1 MKSPV
6 QAPGV
11 QSVQGKD
18 KPSMSHK
25 AFKGLLEGKPA
36 PRNIYKPQ
44 TAKKKGRK
52 RSTKNLIAGFASNT
66 TQGPASIVE
75 QARALRNDPQ
85 LIYEFVANNIEFLPT
100 FGLQKGAYGALI
112 DGMGNA
118 FDQSDLMVQLLR
130 EAGYT
135 DADYMFGELD
145 LSETEANNWFG
156 TTDIWAARNLLLN
169 GGDASADVIWTGTEY
184 RLQFSHCWV
193 IVGISGTDRVFDPAF
208 KTYTSVSGIDLETA
222 LDYDQTD
229 FMSNATSGA
238 TVATDY
244 VQDMNRAN
252 IRSDLA
258 TMTGNL
264 VDWINTNAP
273 DASLTDIL
281 GGREI
286 AAVTIPLLQTSLS
299 YQKSGSTPTRWTS
312 IPTGYKATFN
322 VYFDGGNID
331 VTFYSADVYGKR
343 LTFFYNGSHEAELRL
358 DGTLLGTSSAQ
369 TPGGW
374 NSVLL
379 TATHP
384 YGSSWADQSVWHR
397 VWTDSYYVIA
407 NAWGNAGIEMANLHS
422 RFMHVNSL
430 GGADDFS
437 ESVLGESLS
446 VMWYTWNAEKSSA
459 CDILNRMTLC
469 TTVLHHQVG
478 LVGYSTSTLTD
489 LGMINWASS
498 ALDNDYDRVKW
509 NDDALAMHGIA
520 FESSLQKEV
529 VSVGGVSSTP
539 IIDIAN
545 SAGQKIYDGK
555 TSNWSTDVRPYLTNY
570 DSDVLDDIE
579 NWYVAYGWRAVLP
592 EDGSITK
599 NDWTGYTYYG
609 RSPWQGAVGIIGGG
623 LKGGSGDEDPGCS
636 GSFRFSGGGSKCK
649 LFKLRAEKDKNS
661 DKPPEQHAPDES
673 PNDNY
678 KKNYPGPAKP
688 QPTPT
693 GGEPIDMRNGAFLMR
708 QMDLSV
714 GNGAYPFALNFERF
728 YSSANRLNDG
738 PLGLGWSHNFQ
749 MRVYPDSDGM
759 VMLGTADPTSAAA
772 AIVEMFVS
780 VELYKDLSRPHDKFV
795 TTVLMNQ
802 WLIDQLAENVVSI
815 HDGSSLMQFIKL
827 PDDSYVPKLDSRG
840 ELVKNMDGTFT
851 CKKLDQTEFNFNSAG
866 DIATIVFPAGVTVT
880 FTYTSGK
887 LTSVSNGM
895 GRTLT
900 ITWTGDYISSVSD
913 GTGRSVSYT
922 VDGSKNLTQSTNP
935 NSKTTTMVYDIP
947 GRLTQVKYPA
957 NPSTAF
963 LTNVYD
969 SLDRVKAQK
978 NALDQQ
984 WDYYFAG
991 SRSQEVDPLGNAQ
1004 TYYFNRF
1011 GSQTK
1016 AIDALDNETSWTYD
1030 GLNRSVEV
1038 VYPEGNKV
1046 QWTWNTKSLVTE
1058 ERFVAKSGTGL
1069 SDIVH
1074 TFTHDSTWN
1083 KLKTAVDGLGRTTT
1097 WNYDG
1102 TTGSLTSIVYPDV
1115 NSQTPQIS
1123 FTYNSR
1129 GQLET
1134 LTDPTGIVTKWN
1146 WNSTTEVL
1154 DSVVSDYGSSPHLN
1168 LTTTFDYN
1176 SRGDVISV
1184 TDPRGNE
1191 TTFETDVLRRVTN
1204 RFDPSPFGYE
1214 TQFTYTDNS
1223 LLASVKKETGDVS
1236 NPWQTVSFAYT
1247 ATDRLDTVTDPSSH
1261 IRSFDYDSMDR
1272 LWKVTDAAAR
1282 VWEYGYDELSRI
1294 STVEDPAT
1302 NVADTRTYTDNGRL
1316 ASIEDASG
1324 NVTAFSY
1331 DGHDRSDRVTYPDTT
1346 YEQNQSYDA
1355 NGNILTFRTR
1365 SGSTIVNTFDELNR
1379 LKTKTPQSEP
1389 TVTYVYDLAGR
1400 LLSASKPVVSGDPGT
1415 GTFSLDYD
1423 SAGRFYLEEYPDSKT
1438 VEHVLDENGNA
1449 TRTTYPDG
1457 SWYIDRVFDE
1467 LNRLTDIKLNGAT
1480 SSALEFQY
1488 DPLSR
1493 RTKIVYENGCETDF
1507 EFELDNDLNSLVQ
1520 TFVGSSVEFT
1530 LGYDSINRIT
1540 SQQVSDAQ
1548 FMWHSASGGTVSYG
1562 TANDLNQYPT
1572 VGGASYS
1579 YNDNGC
1585 LTGDGTWTYG
1595 YTVESKLV
1603 SATKTGVSASFVY
1616 DPRMRQVQ
1624 KQVGSTKSRYYYS
1637 GLQRLADYDGS
1648 GTLLDRYVYGLSL
1661 DEVLIKVA
1669 SGGTKTYYHQNWQGS
1684 VIALTDASGVVT
1696 NRYQYSPFGEGGS
1709 MSGTTHGFT
1718 GQRWDDETGLYFYKN
1733 RHFMPQIG
1741 RFLEPDPSGFGDGLN
1756 MYSYVSNT
1764 PLNLVDPLGLAGTP
1778 GPSGMPGGG
1787 NGNPFNLPLPRPLP
1801 TFWELFGPGIENL
1814 KDPLFVLAVVRTAI
1828 ALNAAGAFG
1837 SLPGSPGPG
1846 GGIPGGGGAPGGGA
1860 PGGGAPGG
1868 GPTPGTPIPDGYSP
1882 GYQPR
1887 LPNPDGSPGPLVE
1900 RGWLDNGKLPAY
1912 EPTSRYPHT
1921 ELGSGAVG
1929 TPYTYS
1935 TGREWGANGTYVKDV
1950 DFGNHGNPS
1959 GHTSPHGHQNNPIDP
1974 GRGKPHGMLWP

>member
-1 MKSPV
+1 MSVRKKSPV

-18 KPSMSHK
+18 KPSMSHR
-25 AFKGLLEGKPA
+25 AFRGLLESKPT
-36 PRNIYKPQ
+36 PKNIFDPAAAK
-44 TAKKKGRK
+44 KKKGRK
-52 RSTKNLIAGFASNT
+52 KSTKTLIAGFAANT
-66 TQGPASIVE
+66 IQGPASIVE

-85 LIYEFVANNIEFLPT
+85 LIFEFVANNIEFLPT
-100 FGLQKGAYGALI
+100 FGLQKGALGALV

-118 FDQSDLMVQLLR
+118 FDQADLMVQLLR
-130 EAGYT
+130 EAGFT

-156 TTDIWAARNLLLN
+156 TTTIWAARNLLLN

-208 KTYTSVSGIDLETA
+208 KTYTSVSGINLATA
-222 LDYDQTD
+222 LSYNQTS

-244 VQDMNRAN
+244 VQDMNRSN

-258 TMTGNL
+258 TMTDNL
-264 VDWINTNAP
+264 VDWINTNDP
-273 DASLTDIL
+273 DASVTDIL

-286 AAVTIPLLQTSLS
+286 VAVSIPLLQTSLS

-312 IPTGYKATFN
+312 IPNGYKATFN
-322 VYFDGGNID
+322 VYFDGGSID

-358 DGTLLGTSSAQ
+358 DGTLQGTSSAQ

-397 VWTDSYYVIA
+397 VWTDKSYVIA

-422 RFMHVNSL
+422 RSMNANSL
-430 GGADDFS
+430 GGAGDSS
-437 ESVLGESLS
+437 ESVLGEALS
-446 VMWYTWNAEKSSA
+446 VMWYTWNTEKSRA
-459 CDILNRMTLC
+459 CDLLNRMTLC

-478 LVGYSTSTLTD
+478 LVGYNETTLTD

-520 FESSLQKEV
+520 FESSLQKEMV
-529 VSVGGVSSTP
+529 AIGGVSTTP

-545 SAGQKIYDGK
+545 SAGLKIYDGK
-555 TSNWSTDVRPYLTNY
+555 SANWTSNVRPNLTNY
-570 DSDVLDDIE
+570 DTAVLDDVE
-579 NWYVAYGWRAVLP
+579 SWYVDNGWRVVLP
-592 EDGSITK
+592 EDGLIDK
-599 NDWTGYTYYG
+599 NLWTGYAYYA
-609 RSPWQGAVGIIGGG
+609 RSPWQGAIGIIGGG
-623 LKGGSGDEDPGCS
+623 LKGGEGDQEVCS
-636 GSFRFSGGGSKCK
+636 NPCGEEQVRRKLKGGVEHNEIPVYGP
-649 LFKLRAEKDKNS
+649 R
-661 DKPPEQHAPDES
+661 ES

-678 KKNYPGPAKP
+678 LKNYPGPAKP
-688 QPTPT
+688 PPTPT
-693 GGEPIDMRNGAFLMR
+693 GGEPIDMRNGAYILK
-708 QMDLSV
+708 QMDLSI
-714 GNGAYPFALNFERF
+714 GNGSHPYSLSFERY
-728 YSSANRLNDG
+728 YSSAKRLVNG
-738 PLGLGWSHNFQ
+738 PLGLGWNHSFQ
-749 MRVYPDSDGM
+749 MRATVGSEGM
-759 VMLGTADPTSAAA
+759 VMLGLADPISAAA

-780 VELYKDLSRPHDKFV
+780 VELYKDLSRPHDKYV
-795 TTVLMNQ
+795 TTALMNQ
-802 WLIDQLAENVVSI
+802 WLIDQMAENVVSI
-815 HDGSSLMQFIKL
+815 SDGTSVSQFIKL
-827 PDDSYVPKLDSRG
+827 PDDSFVPKLNSRG
-840 ELVKNMDGTFT
+840 SIIKNMDGTFT

-866 DIATIVFPAGVTVT
+866 DIATIVYPAGMTVT

-887 LTSVSNGM
+887 LTSVSNGI

-900 ITWTGDYISSVSD
+900 ISWTGDYISSVSD
-913 GTGRSVSYT
+913 GTGRSVSFT
-922 VDGSKNLTQSTNP
+922 VDGSKNLTQVTNP

-978 NALDQQ
+978 NALNQQ

-991 SRSQEVDPLGNAQ
+991 SRSQEVDPLGNEQ

-1030 GLNRSVEV
+1030 GLNRAVEV

-1058 ERFVAKSGTGL
+1058 ERFIAKSGSGL

-1097 WNYDG
+1097 WNYNG
-1102 TTGSLTSIVYPDV
+1102 TTGSLSSIVYPDV
-1115 NSQTPQIS
+1115 NSQTPQVA
-1123 FTYNSR
+1123 FTYNAR
-1129 GQLET
+1129 GQVET

-1154 DSVVSDYGSSPHLN
+1154 DSVVADYGTSPHLN
-1168 LTTTFDYN
+1168 LTTSFDYN
-1176 SRGDVISV
+1176 SRGDVTSV

-1191 TTFETDVLRRVTN
+1191 TTFQTDVLRRITN
-1204 RFDPSPFGYE
+1204 RFDPSPFSYE

-1223 LLASVKKETGDVS
+1223 LLASVKRETGDIS

-1247 ATDRLDTVTDPSSH
+1247 ATDKLDTVTDPSSH
-1261 IRSFDYDSMDR
+1261 VRSFDYDSMDR
-1272 LWKVTDAAAR
+1272 LWKVTDAASR

-1316 ASIEDASG
+1316 ASIEDANG
-1324 NVTAFSY
+1324 NVTDFTY
-1331 DGHDRSDRVTYPDTT
+1331 DGHDRSDRVTYADTT

-1423 SAGRFYLEEYPDSKT
+1423 SAGRFYLEEYPDSKS

-1488 DPLSR
+1488 DALSR
-1493 RTKIVYENGCETDF
+1493 RTKTVYENGCETDF
-1507 EFELDNDLNSLVQ
+1507 EFELDNDLNSLLQ

-1540 SQQVSDAQ
+1540 SQAVSDAL
-1548 FMWHSASGGTVSYG
+1548 FMWHPASGGTVSYG

-1595 YTVESKLV
+1595 YTVENKLV

-1648 GTLLDRYVYGLSL
+1648 GNMLDRYVYGLGL

-1684 VIALTDASGVVT
+1684 VIALTDASGAVT
-1696 NRYQYSPFGEGGS
+1696 NRYQYNPFGESGG

-1733 RHFMPQIG
+1733 RHYSPKLG
-1741 RFLEPDPSGFGDGLN
+1741 RFLEPDPIGFGDGLN
-1756 MYSYVSNT
+1756 MYTYVGNN
-1764 PLNLVDPLGLAGTP
+1764 PMNMVDLLGRAGTP
-1778 GPSGMPGGG
+1778 SPGG
-1787 NGNPFNLPLPRPLP
+1787 
-1801 TFWELFGPGIENL
+1801 
-1814 KDPLFVLAVVRTAI
+1814 
-1828 ALNAAGAFG
+1828 
-1837 SLPGSPGPG
+1837 S
-1846 GGIPGGGGAPGGGA
+1846 PGGGGGGG
-1860 PGGGAPGG
+1860 GGGLPPFNTPPVNPNKSQPFSNKDVAIMDALNKIQNLSQVTGREYNGAVYRGPGNTYYYTYEQG
-1868 GPTPGTPIPDGYSP
+1868 GHDGARDNRQP
-1882 GYQPR
+1882 GYDTVFHSHGTDVPDSSGVNVPSDTDVSNVKNKYHVPSYIVTPNGSQFR
-1887 LPNPDGSPGPLVE
+1887 ILPNPAGGDPIVEYRGPNGWAPYHGPVAGPGGS
-1900 RGWLDNGKLPAY
+1900 
-1912 EPTSRYPHT
+1912 
-1921 ELGSGAVG
+1921 AVG
-1929 TPYTYS
+1929 GDPDTVLPYTPPFNAY
-1935 TGREWGANGTYVKDV
+1935 
-1950 DFGNHGNPS
+1950 
-1959 GHTSPHGHQNNPIDP
+1959 
-1974 GRGKPHGMLWP
+1974 